1 MRARKKLAAFCNIIG
16 IVILVVVI
24 AACVPIAA
32 PRFMGYQSYNIMS
45 GSMEPDIP
53 VGSLVYVKPI
63 APEDIVE
70 GDVIAFSSN
79 DSVVVHR
86 TVENHIVEGEII
98 TKGDANE
105 DEDMAPVA
113 YQSVL
118 GRVERH
124 IPYLGQLMLILG
136 SGIGKVCMLC
146 LAVCGILLNVLGGR
160 LRQE

>member
-16 IVILVVVI
+16 IVILAVVI

-32 PRFMGYQSYNIMS
+32 PRFLGYQAYNIMS
-45 GSMEPDIP
+45 GSMEPEIP

-63 APEDIVE
+63 APEDIE
-70 GDVIAFSSN
+70 TDDVIAFSSN

-105 DEDMAPVA
+105 AEDMAPVA

>member
-79 DSVVVHR
+79 DSVVVH
-86 TVENHIVEGEII
+86 NG
-98 TKGDANE
+98 
-105 DEDMAPVA
+105 
-113 YQSVL
+113 
-118 GRVERH
+118 
-124 IPYLGQLMLILG
+124 
-136 SGIGKVCMLC
+136 
-146 LAVCGILLNVLGGR
+146 
-160 LRQE
+160 